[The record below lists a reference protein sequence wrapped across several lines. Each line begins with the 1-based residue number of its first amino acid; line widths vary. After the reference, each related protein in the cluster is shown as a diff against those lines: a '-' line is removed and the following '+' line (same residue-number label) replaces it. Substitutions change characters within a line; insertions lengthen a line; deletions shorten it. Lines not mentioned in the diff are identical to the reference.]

1 MKIGIISGG
10 FDPIHKGHISY
21 INDAKKH
28 CDILVVGCNT
38 DQWLE
43 RKKGRA
49 FMPLADRQAIVSAL
63 ESVDHVLDF
72 NDDDDSAFDLIV
84 QTTQQ
89 IIGHSDKDEYIFMN
103 GGDRTKENI
112 PEEVKAKQASIK
124 VKFKFGVGGEDKQNS
139 SSWILKN
146 WESPTTYRPWGHYRE
161 LYDGEGYKVK
171 ELVVDP
177 GKSLSDQYHLHRSEH
192 WIVLEGIGHLKQ
204 GATRNMEGREF
215 FLLEGESVFLRTA
228 QSHKL
233 SNPGKTPLRIVEVW
247 AGDYLSEEDII
258 RLDVD
263 ENYGK

>member
-21 INDAKKH
+21 INDAKAH

-38 DQWLE
+38 DAWLE
-43 RKKGRA
+43 RKKSRA
-49 FMPLADRQAIVSAL
+49 FMPLDDRQAIVSAL
-63 ESVDHVLDF
+63 AAVDHVVEF
-72 NDDDDSAFDLIV
+72 NDDDNSAFDLIMR
-84 QTTQQ
+84 TLDT
-89 IIGHSDKDEYIFMN
+89 IGDPSSDQYIFMN
-103 GGDRTKENI
+103 GGDRTKSNI
-112 PEEVKAKQASIK
+112 PEEVKAKQFGLK
-124 VKFKFGVGGEDKQNS
+124 NVKFKFGIGGNDKQNS
-139 SSWILKN
+139 SSWILKE
-146 WESPTTYRPWGHYRE
+146 WDSPTTHRPWGHYRE
-161 LYDGEGYKVK
+161 LYDGKGYKVK

-192 WIVLEGIGHLKQ
+192 WIVLEGIGHLRQ

-215 FLLEGESVFLRTA
+215 FVLEGESVFLRTA

-233 SNPGKTPLRIVEVW
+233 TNPGKTPLRIVEVW